1 MLRIMLETKDMS
13 LDEKELQLRG
23 RVRGRGKTQIDR
35 TEAGA
40 CVGAAQ
46 RLTPMTLNP
55 ANRRPFASQ
64 QHYQRRQRQQARE
77 KMSQK

>member
-1 MLRIMLETKDMS
+1 MLRITLETKDMS

-23 RVRGRGKTQIDR
+23 RVRGRGRTQIDR

-55 ANRRPFASQ
+55 ANRRPFA
-64 QHYQRRQRQQARE
+64 RGDNDNKRE
-77 KMSQK
+77 RK